1 MCSKTE
7 ILPRL
12 FGILARK
19 AGGKRAG
26 SWWANEKILLGVST
40 RVSGKLGL
48 KPLKTCPTGYNILN
62 SGKPGVHCKALHSFQ
77 VTF

>member
-26 SWWANEKILLGVST
+26 SWCANEKILLGVS
-40 RVSGKLGL
+40 
-48 KPLKTCPTGYNILN
+48 N
-62 SGKPGVHCKALHSFQ
+62 SSSWEIGTEAPENLPNWAT
-77 VTF
+77 TFFASDLRARGNR